1 MQTVVTN
8 LSPTSLSE
16 TIMKK
21 LTQWLSVF
29 LTCFLVFS
37 APSANAQ
44 LRVDISGTGA
54 KQYPIAIADFT
65 GDSTGRLIA
74 EVIRADLTR
83 SGQFRLI
90 NATGAKLEVDTPIA
104 YEEWRTRGADYV
116 AYGTVTK
123 ESGDQYEVRYRLAD
137 TINDTNLDG
146 VVFTGSDRELR
157 RIAHQIADRIYE
169 HITGIPGVF
178 ATRIAYVLKHGNT
191 YELQIADS
199 DGQNPQIALRSREPI
214 ISPAWSPDGS
224 KLAYVSFETGKPV
237 VYVHE
242 LSSSKRTPVAN
253 FKGNNSAPAW
263 SPDGNTLAVVLTREG
278 LSQIYLIN
286 AHDGSN
292 LRRLTRSPLIDTEPV
307 FSPDGQSI
315 FFTSDRSGRPQIYQ
329 IPVNGGEARRVSFN
343 GDYNISPR
351 ISPDGKS
358 LLMVTRRGGAFRIA
372 SVDLE
377 TGTETL
383 LTQGPDDQSPSFA
396 PNGKQ
401 VLYASRQ
408 GGRHMLA
415 GVSSD
420 GRMRQ
425 TLSIHN
431 GEIREPTWGPFN
443 QNAQSPQT
451 TNP

>member
-1 MQTVVTN
+1 M
-8 LSPTSLSE
+8 SR
-16 TIMKK
+16 
-21 LTQWLSVF
+21 SVF
-29 LTCFLVFS
+29 TRFTSVLAAIATIALMPFES
-37 APSANAQ
+37 HAQ

-54 KQYPIAIADFT
+54 QQFPVAVADFS
-65 GDSTGRLIA
+65 GDPAGRLIA

-90 NATGAKLEVDTPIA
+90 NTTGAQLTVDSPIA
-104 YEEWRTRGADYV
+104 YAEWRTRGADYV
-116 AYGTVTK
+116 AYGSIAQTTEGK
-123 ESGDQYEVRYRLAD
+123 YEVKYRLAD
-137 TINDTNLDG
+137 TINQSELDG
-146 VVFTGSDRELR
+146 VAFEGTDRELR

-169 HITGIPGVF
+169 KITGIPGVF
-178 ATRIAYVLKHGNT
+178 ATRIAYVLKQGNT
-191 YELQIADS
+191 YELQIADA

-224 KLAYVSFETGKPV
+224 KLAYVSFESGKPV

-242 LSSSKRTPVAN
+242 LATSKRVPVAN

-263 SPDGNTLAVVLTREG
+263 SPDGQTLAVVLTRDG
-278 LSQIYLIN
+278 LSQLYLIN
-286 AHDGSN
+286 AADGSN

-329 IPVNGGEARRVSFN
+329 IPVTGGEARRITFN

-351 ISPDGKS
+351 ISPDGQN
-358 LLMVTRRGGAFRIA
+358 LLVVTRRDGQFRIA
-372 SVDLE
+372 LIDLAS
-377 TGTETL
+377 GNETL

-401 VLYASRQ
+401 VLYAAKQ
-408 GGRHMLA
+408 GGRNMLA

-425 TLSIHN
+425 TLSVLN
-431 GEIREPTWGPFN
+431 GEIREPTWGPFG
-443 QNAQSPQT
+443 QSQ
-451 TNP
+451 